1 MGRSGQTKSAKKR
14 GHPSYTLTVLAI
26 GLYTRAVP
34 GVHRAGP
41 GERGGGSYGR
51 RTVATAE
58 WAAMQISVAGKG
70 L

>member
-1 MGRSGQTKSAKKR
+1 MLAGGPGDASRGR
-14 GHPSYTLTVLAI
+14 
-26 GLYTRAVP
+26 
-34 GVHRAGP
+34 P

-51 RTVATAE
+51 RTVATTE